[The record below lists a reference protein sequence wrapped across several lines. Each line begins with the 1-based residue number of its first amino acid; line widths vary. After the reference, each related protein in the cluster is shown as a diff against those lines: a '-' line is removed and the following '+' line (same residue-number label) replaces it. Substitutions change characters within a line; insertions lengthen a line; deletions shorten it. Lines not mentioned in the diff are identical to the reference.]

1 MRKVDPEKHEQK
13 RREILAA
20 AESCFARSGFQ
31 GASIAEIRA
40 AAGISAGHLYHYF
53 ASKEDIVRE
62 IAELRLKA
70 GIEAMEAILTGP
82 DPLAAF
88 LRQICR
94 PKAGGADTGYLLL
107 ELLAEA
113 DRNPAIGTMIR
124 EQSARGRRLLAE
136 LIRRG
141 QADGTLDATL
151 DPELAA
157 SVLIGIVIDG
167 MKAVTIRQPDLPRDK
182 LGDMIELL
190 VTRFLGAR

>member
-1 MRKVDPEKHEQK
+1 MRKVDPEKHDQK

-20 AESCFARSGFQ
+20 AERCFARSGFQ
-31 GASIAEIRA
+31 GASISEIRA
-40 AAGISAGHLYHYF
+40 AAGISSGHLYHYF
-53 ASKEDIVRE
+53 ASKEEIVKE

-88 LRQICR
+88 LQHFCR
-94 PKAGGADTGYLLL
+94 PKPGGADSGYLLL

-124 EQSARGRRLLAE
+124 EHSARGRRLLAD
-136 LIRRG
+136 LVRRG
-141 QADGTLDATL
+141 QADGKLDAAL
-151 DPELAA
+151 DPDLAA
-157 SVLIGIVIDG
+157 SILIGILIDG
-167 MKAVTIRQPDLPRDK
+167 MKAVTIRQPDLPRDR